1 MSDASA
7 SLAFGTNKSAN
18 VFELLSNQRRRYT
31 VRALQE
37 LEPPIEIGEL
47 AEYIA
52 AEENDT
58 TVEALSSEER
68 RRVYT
73 SLQQTHLDRLER
85 AGIIEC
91 ERNQVEPT
99 ERLEELEFYLEVV
112 PGDEIPWAE
121 YYLGLSGVA
130 ASVTLAAWV
139 GVYPET
145 IPMLVW
151 PTLITVVFGLSALV
165 HVWTHRQQTVNFAD
179 LFRDSDSE

>member
-1 MSDASA
+1 MSEA
-7 SLAFGTNKSAN
+7 SLGRALGTDEPAD

-31 VRALQE
+31 VRALQD
-37 LEPPIEIGEL
+37 LEPPIEVGDL

-58 TVEALSSEER
+58 TVQALSSEER

-85 AGIIEC
+85 AGIVEC

-99 ERLEELEFYLEVV
+99 DRLEELEFYLEVV
-112 PGDEIPWAE
+112 PGNDIPWAT
-121 YYLGLSGVA
+121 YYLGLSGLA

-139 GVYPET
+139 GIYPET
-145 IPMLVW
+145 VPMLTW
-151 PTLITVVFGLSALV
+151 PTLITLAFGLSALA
-165 HVWTHRQQTVNFAD
+165 HVWARRQQTVNFAD
-179 LFRDSDSE
+179 LFRQGDS